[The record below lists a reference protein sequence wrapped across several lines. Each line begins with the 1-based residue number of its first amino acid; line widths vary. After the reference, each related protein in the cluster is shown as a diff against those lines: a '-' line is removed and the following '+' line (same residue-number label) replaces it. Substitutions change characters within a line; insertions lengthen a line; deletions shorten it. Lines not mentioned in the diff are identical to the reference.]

1 MKNKVFDRTSATG
14 KITTRPTSWSIFE
27 KDNSAVAVNALC
39 IEHSCNEKKE
49 DINKPTFQNTI

>member
-39 IEHSCNEKKE
+39 IEHSCNEKKK
-49 DINKPTFQNTI
+49 I